1 MKLDKQDDKIKRRSK
16 VGNTKKASQKE
27 KVNELNE
34 SWEDDMS
41 SQDDENATNQK
52 RNQLFE
58 AIE

>member
-16 VGNTKKASQKE
+16 VANTKKASQKA
-27 KVNELNE
+27 KVNQLNE

-58 AIE
+58 EIE

>member
-16 VGNTKKASQKE
+16 VGNTLKASQKV

-41 SQDDENATNQK
+41 SQDDENATNK
-52 RNQLFE
+52 KSNQLF
-58 AIE
+58 

>member
-16 VGNTKKASQKE
+16 VDNTKKTSQKA

>member
-16 VGNTKKASQKE
+16 VDNTKKTSQKA

-34 SWEDDMS
+34 SWEDEMS

-52 RNQLFE
+52 SIQL
-58 AIE
+58 I